1 MLTKEKKMVQKKEHH
16 PAMPRYHTKENKNCM
31 YYTINRNL
39 GKILSLFTCSEVLSA
54 PFHLPAFTTSPL
66 SHGCPTA
73 PPPPPPNYNFH
84 SHYPSPPSLI
94 YHCQSNSITH
104 PPLNYNAT
112 ATPPSLLV
120 TNNNI
125 TLSPSL
131 IYQLSLHVGIT
142 DPCQYNSCN
151 CHYNIAD
158 ITLLPPPQCISN
170 LIT

>member
-1 MLTKEKKMVQKKEHH
+1 
-16 PAMPRYHTKENKNCM
+16 MPRYHTKENKNCM

-66 SHGCPTA
+66 SHGYPTA

-112 ATPPSLLV
+112 ATPPSLPV

>member
-1 MLTKEKKMVQKKEHH
+1 MLTKEKKLYNKKEHH
-16 PAMPRYHTKENKNCM
+16 PTMPRYHTKENKNCM

-54 PFHLPAFTTSPL
+54 PSHLPAFTTSPL

-73 PPPPPPNYNFH
+73 PPPPPPTTTFT
-84 SHYPSPPSLI
+84 PTTLLPPSLI

-131 IYQLSLHVGIT
+131 IYQLSLYTRRYYSPPLSIT
-142 DPCQYNSCN
+142 
-151 CHYNIAD
+151 AATATT
-158 ITLLPPPQCISN
+158 TLLTLHYYHHLSV
-170 LIT
+170 